1 MSSSIHSYMVL
12 AYTDKGNGS
21 LNVGLYYMA
30 NAAGRLIATLPSGIL
45 FMHKTYASVGMQL

>member
-30 NAAGRLIATLPSGIL
+30 NAAGRLIATLTSGIL